1 MNAEGSRV
9 EAGRLDDVGV
19 RFGKVWAVRHA
30 SAVIP
35 TGSVVAVVG
44 TNGAGK
50 TSLIRALVG
59 LQPLSEGSIS
69 VLGGRL
75 RTDDPADLAR
85 IGYVGQRKPLY
96 GYLRVREMLRYGQV
110 TNPGWNSAFAQRVRD
125 VGIDPNK
132 RIEQLSGGQRT
143 QIALTMALAKQPD
156 LLVLDEP
163 LSDLDPLARQQV
175 LAGLMADVAER
186 GITVVL
192 SSHILGEPE
201 STCDQVIALHAG
213 RLVLAG
219 DIDTIIGG
227 HLQLTGPPTRWSNCP
242 GRARSSTTN
251 ARAPPPGR
259 WFASPSTPG
268 SWTRAGKGTRWG
280 WTPSSWVTYAAN
292 GLTRR
297 SGRICRWRHDR
308 HGVAAGAGGGPRY
321 RRPDRDHRGGAGGA
335 RRYRPRGQ
343 LPPDAGMRVHRHGDL
358 PPAAGPVVPA
368 SLKSPSLLA
377 MPAVPMAALSA
388 STTA

>member
-1 MNAEGSRV
+1 MKAAADAGTL

-19 RFGKVWAVRHA
+19 RFGNVWALRHA

-35 TGSVVAVVG
+35 AGSVVAVVG

-59 LQPLSEGSIS
+59 LQPLSEGSIA

-75 RTDDPADLAR
+75 RTNDPADLAR

-110 TNPGWNSAFAQRVRD
+110 TNPRWNSAFAAQRVRD

-163 LSDLDPLARQQV
+163 LGDLDPLARQQV
-175 LAGLMADVAER
+175 LAGLMADVAEH

-192 SSHILGEPE
+192 SSHILGELE
-201 STCDQVIALHAG
+201 SVCDQVLALHAG
-213 RLVLAG
+213 RVVLTG
-219 DIDTIIGG
+219 DIDTIVGE
-227 HLQLTGPPTRWSNCP
+227 HVQLTGPADALEQLSRQGEIIDHQRKGVS
-242 GRARSSTTN
+242 
-251 ARAPPPGR
+251 
-259 WFASPSTPG
+259 
-268 SWTRAGKGTRWG
+268 TRALVRLTVDARFLDPRWQTHSVG
-280 WTPSSWVTYAAN
+280 MDTVVL
-292 GLTRR
+292 GHLR
-297 SGRICRWRHDR
+297 SQRFDPH
-308 HGVAAGAGGGPRY
+308 
-321 RRPDRDHRGGAGGA
+321 
-335 RRYRPRGQ
+335 
-343 LPPDAGMRVHRHGDL
+343 
-358 PPAAGPVVPA
+358 AGPHLQVA
-368 SLKSPSLLA
+368 S
-377 MPAVPMAALSA
+377 
-388 STTA
+388 

>member
-1 MNAEGSRV
+1 MNTEGAGP

-50 TSLIRALVG
+50 TSLLRALVG
-59 LQPLSEGSIS
+59 LQPLTQGSIS

-85 IGYVGQRKPLY
+85 IGYVGQRRPLY
-96 GYLRVREMLRYGQV
+96 GYLRVREMLRYGKV
-110 TNPGWNSAFAQRVRD
+110 TNPGWNSAFAAQRVRD

-175 LAGLMADVAER
+175 LAALMADVAER

-192 SSHILGEPE
+192 SSHILGELE
-201 STCDQVIALHAG
+201 STCDQVMALHAG

-227 HLQLTGPPTRWSNCP
+227 HVQLTGPADALAQLSTQGQIIDHQREGASTRVLV
-242 GRARSSTTN
+242 RLTVDARFLD
-251 ARAPPPGR
+251 PR
-259 WFASPSTPG
+259 WH
-268 SWTRAGKGTRWG
+268 
-280 WTPSSWVTYAAN
+280 
-292 GLTRR
+292 
-297 SGRICRWRHDR
+297 RHPVGMDTVVL
-308 HGVAAGAGGGPRY
+308 GY
-321 RRPDRDHRGGAGGA
+321 L
-335 RRYRPRGQ
+335 RGQ
-343 LPPDAGMRVHRHGDL
+343 RFDPQ
-358 PPAAGPVVPA
+358 AGPHLQVA
-368 SLKSPSLLA
+368 S
-377 MPAVPMAALSA
+377 
-388 STTA
+388 

>member
-163 LSDLDPLARQQV
+163 LSDLDP
-175 LAGLMADVAER
+175 
-186 GITVVL
+186 
-192 SSHILGEPE
+192 
-201 STCDQVIALHAG
+201 
-213 RLVLAG
+213 
-219 DIDTIIGG
+219 
-227 HLQLTGPPTRWSNCP
+227 
-242 GRARSSTTN
+242 
-251 ARAPPPGR
+251 
-259 WFASPSTPG
+259 SPSP
-268 SWTRAGKGTRWG
+268 
-280 WTPSSWVTYAAN
+280 
-292 GLTRR
+292 
-297 SGRICRWRHDR
+297 
-308 HGVAAGAGGGPRY
+308 
-321 RRPDRDHRGGAGGA
+321 
-335 RRYRPRGQ
+335 
-343 LPPDAGMRVHRHGDL
+343 
-358 PPAAGPVVPA
+358 
-368 SLKSPSLLA
+368 
-377 MPAVPMAALSA
+377 
-388 STTA
+388 

>member
-1 MNAEGSRV
+1 MNAEGAGP

-19 RFGKVWAVRHA
+19 RFGKVWALRHV

-110 TNPGWNSAFAQRVRD
+110 TNPGWNSAFAAQRVRD
-125 VGIDPNK
+125 VGIDPDR
-132 RIEQLSGGQRT
+132 RIEQLSGGRRT

-192 SSHILGEPE
+192 SSHILGELE
-201 STCDQVIALHAG
+201 STCDSGHGAARGTAG
-213 RLVLAG
+213 PSRRHRHRHRWACAAHRARRRVGAAVHPG
-219 DIDTIIGG
+219 PD
-227 HLQLTGPPTRWSNCP
+227 HRPPTRGRLHP
-242 GRARSSTTN
+242 GVG
-251 ARAPPPGR
+251 PPHR
-259 WFASPSTPG
+259 
-268 SWTRAGKGTRWG
+268 
-280 WTPSSWVTYAAN
+280 
-292 GLTRR
+292 
-297 SGRICRWRHDR
+297 
-308 HGVAAGAGGGPRY
+308 
-321 RRPDRDHRGGAGGA
+321 RRPVPGPALAKAPGGDGHR
-335 RRYRPRGQ
+335 RPG
-343 LPPDAGMRVHRHGDL
+343 LPTL
-358 PPAAGPVVPA
+358 GPV
-368 SLKSPSLLA
+368 
-377 MPAVPMAALSA
+377 
-388 STTA
+388 

>member
-19 RFGKVWAVRHA
+19 RFRSVWALRHA

-96 GYLRVREMLRYGQV
+96 GYLRVREMLRYRQV

-227 HLQLTGPPTRWSNCP
+227 HLQLTGPADALEQLSRQ
-242 GRARSSTTN
+242 GQIIDHQRE
-251 ARAPPPGR
+251 G
-259 WFASPSTPG
+259 AS
-268 SWTRAGKGTRWG
+268 TRALVRLPVDARFLDPRWH
-280 WTPSSWVTYAAN
+280 
-292 GLTRR
+292 
-297 SGRICRWRHDR
+297 RHPVGMDTVVL
-308 HGVAAGAGGGPRY
+308 GY
-321 RRPDRDHRGGAGGA
+321 L
-335 RRYRPRGQ
+335 RGQ
-343 LPPDAGMRVHRHGDL
+343 RFDPQV
-358 PPAAGPVVPA
+358 GPHLQVA
-368 SLKSPSLLA
+368 S
-377 MPAVPMAALSA
+377 
-388 STTA
+388 